1 MKEELDSDREENE
14 KQIDHFIRRD
24 SIDINN
30 QIQGLSNENTHKQKD
45 SLFLLLNE
53 KTHIQKKY
61 IKIDC
66 ISAQKLN
73 HI

>member
-1 MKEELDSDREENE
+1 M
-14 KQIDHFIRRD
+14 
-24 SIDINN
+24 DINN

-53 KTHIQKKY
+53 KTHNQKIY